1 MMRSG
6 FLIEEDGMMKR
17 IAVFLMTMT
26 MVMPA
31 VAQLG
36 DDGFYRIQNAKSKW
50 FATVVD
56 NKAEN
61 KDVTSTTNIDLYAI
75 NTREADNVM
84 SDPGSVFYIE
94 RKGTNDYILR
104 AQGMDTYELTNMYLK
119 TSSSNEIAGAY
130 YLYGRDNS
138 SSMTRLLKED
148 YNTSFNFYYVATTTL
163 AGRSD
168 ESCSWNIIP
177 VTDAEGQYIGVEAD
191 IEVDGKYY
199 STLYTS
205 FAYRLSKGMKAY
217 YIRQCNGQMAEMMEI
232 GGNAVP
238 EKTPV
243 IIECSSNKAADNRI
257 TPLKDNQDGIVQNQ
271 LNGVFFRN
279 VLKWSDKTEATGHP
293 NWNATNYDATTM
305 RVLGMVN
312 GKLAFV
318 KDEDLDYLPANKA
331 YLMVNSSAAANIE
344 LVGTDKYPSGINDLK
359 TEKNTSK
366 KSIYSLTGEKVSR
379 ENVPTGVY
387 VIDGKKTI
395 IRR

>member
-1 MMRSG
+1 
-6 FLIEEDGMMKR
+6 MMKR
-17 IAVFLMTMT
+17 MAVVLLAVAT
-26 MVMPA
+26 VMPA

-36 DDGFYRIQNAKSKW
+36 NDGFYRVQNAKSKRY
-50 FATVVD
+50 ATVVD

-75 NTREADNVM
+75 NTRKADEVM

-94 RKGTNDYILR
+94 KEEVANGYILR
-104 AQGMDTYELTNMYLK
+104 AQGMDTYKLTNMYLK
-119 TSSSNEIAGAY
+119 ISSPDEIAGAY
-130 YLYGRDNS
+130 YLYGTDSGMWRF
-138 SSMTRLLKED
+138 LKESD
-148 YNTSFNFYYVATTTL
+148 SKYNTFGFYYVATE
-163 AGRSD
+163 ADRRN
-168 ESCSWNIIP
+168 ESCRWNIIP
-177 VTDAEGQYIGVEAD
+177 VTDADDQYFGLKTD
-191 IEVDGKYY
+191 IEVDRKHY

-205 FAYRLSKGMKAY
+205 FAYQLSTGMKAY
-217 YIRQCNGQMAEMMEI
+217 YIRQCNGQMAEMIEI
-232 GGNAVP
+232 AGNIVP

-279 VLKWSDKTEATGHP
+279 VIKWSDKTEATGHP